1 MYTVKG
7 YIKLIDE
14 PKNGIAKNG
23 NSWSKTDFIVTE
35 VNGERED
42 DYFFSLWNKSLGVTV
57 GQMVEVEFFIK
68 TTCYNGKYYTNLI
81 VHDVHPMSAVVDNRQ
96 SAPKQQQ
103 VSQSPKTKQETQDNA
118 SEFGDLPF

>member
-96 SAPKQQQ
+96 SAPKQQA
-103 VSQSPKTKQETQDNA
+103 SQSPKTKQETQDNA